1 MSERKPALAGKQIH
15 TLEEL
20 DAARREKR
28 AVVSSGVPS
37 FNRPK
42 PAAVVIM
49 LQGETILRTFRL
61 GLYYY
66 EKPKR
71 EKKGPR
77 FLKARKKTKGGKG
90 AS

>member
-1 MSERKPALAGKQIH
+1 MSDRKPLFAGKQIH

-20 DAARREKR
+20 DAARRERR
-28 AVVSSGVPS
+28 AVVASGVPC
-37 FNRPK
+37 FNRHK

-49 LQGETILRTFRL
+49 LQGETILRIFRR

-71 EKKGPR
+71 EKNGPR
-77 FLKARKKTKGGKG
+77 FHKAKQKTEGRES

>member
-20 DAARREKR
+20 DAARRARR
-28 AVVSSGVPS
+28 AVISSGVPS
-37 FNRPK
+37 FDRPK

-49 LQGETILRTFRL
+49 LQGETILRIFQR

-71 EKKGPR
+71 EKKGPM
-77 FLKARKKTKGGKG
+77 FHKTKKETEG
-90 AS
+90 SNP

>member
-1 MSERKPALAGKQIH
+1 MSEKKLLHAGKRIN

-20 DAARREKR
+20 DVARREKR
-28 AVVSSGVPS
+28 AVISFGVPC
-37 FNRPK
+37 FQRPK

-49 LQGETILRTFRL
+49 LQGETILKTLRS

-71 EKKGPR
+71 AKKGPT
-77 FLKARKKTKGGKG
+77 FHKKGDG
-90 AS
+90 A

>member
-1 MSERKPALAGKQIH
+1 MSERKPIFAGKKIN

-20 DAARREKR
+20 DAARKERR
-28 AVVSSGVPS
+28 AVTSSGVPC
-37 FNRPK
+37 FHGPK

-49 LQGETILRTFRL
+49 LQGEIILRIFQC

-77 FLKARKKTKGGKG
+77 FHKTGKKTEGSKP
-90 AS
+90 

>member
-20 DAARREKR
+20 DAARRERR
-28 AVVSSGVPS
+28 AVISSGVPC
-37 FNRPK
+37 FHKPK

-49 LQGETILRTFRL
+49 LQGETILRIFQR

-71 EKKGPR
+71 EKRGPT
-77 FLKARKKTKGGKG
+77 FYKAKKKTEGSKP
-90 AS
+90 